1 MSSSD
6 PRKQRPQ
13 ATSWSLDEFEANE
26 IFTPFYDNGASS
38 SSEAEPENE
47 QQLVSPHELAR
58 IEAAAYARGR
68 ADGDRL
74 ARNDAL
80 PRLQSAADALDEA
93 MNTVRLHQARWMANI
108 EENIAVV
115 AVVAARHLIAREV
128 EADATVVSNLVQRA
142 LAQFPLDHAIT
153 VRLNPDDA
161 ATCEAQVREGN
172 EKRTGEIRWLPDA
185 GVQRG
190 GALVEGRERIIDGRV
205 DTALERVYRKLGNL
219 QA

>member
-6 PRKQRPQ
+6 AREPRLH
-13 ATSWSLDEFEANE
+13 ATKWSLDEFEATD
-26 IFTPFYDNGASS
+26 IFAPIYDTGAHVP
-38 SSEAEPENE
+38 EVEPEDE
-47 QQLVSPHELAR
+47 RQLVSPHELAR

-68 ADGDRL
+68 ADGDKL
-74 ARNDAL
+74 ARSEALPNLLSAANALEDAL
-80 PRLQSAADALDEA
+80 EIVQ
-93 MNTVRLHQARWMANI
+93 LHQARWMTNV

-115 AVVAARHLIAREV
+115 AVVAARHIIAREV
-128 EADATVVSNLVQRA
+128 EADASIVSGLVQRA
-142 LAQFPLDHAIT
+142 LAQFPLEQATT

-161 ATCEAQVREGN
+161 KTCEENVPGAN
-172 EKRTGEIRWLPDA
+172 EKRTGEIRWTADP
-185 GVQRG
+185 VIQRG